1 MELRQFGNTD
11 LKVSAIGYGAGQIGD
26 LSVEDSKVE
35 RILNIALDN
44 GINLID
50 TARGYFASE
59 ERIGKFISNR
69 RGEFILSTK
78 VGYGVDGEADWSF
91 NSVTL
96 GIEDALKK
104 MKTDYID
111 IVHLHSCSLNEL
123 KKGVAIEALQYAQS
137 EGKIRYTAY
146 SGENEQL
153 EYAINSDQF
162 NSIQTSFNICD
173 LSDLFYR
180 LPLAKEKGLGVIA
193 KRPLANAPW
202 RFSEQPV
209 GHYCEDYW
217 LRLRK
222 MNLDLGIDLQEAAL
236 RFSAFTWG
244 IDSCIIGTTN
254 ESHLSKNLRLLEKGK
269 LPQEIIDRII
279 NAFQYNDDNWIGLV

>member
-1 MELRQFGNTD
+1 MDLRQFGNTE

-26 LSVEDSKVE
+26 LAVEDSKVE
-35 RILNIALDN
+35 KILNTAIES

-59 ERIGKFISNR
+59 ERIGKFISHR
-69 RGEFILSTK
+69 RDEFVLSTK
-78 VGYGVDGEADWSF
+78 VGYGVEGENDWSF
-91 NSVTL
+91 NSITI
-96 GIEDALKK
+96 GIEEALKK

-111 IVHLHSCSLNEL
+111 IVHLHSCSLEEL
-123 KKGVAIEALQYAQS
+123 KKGEAIEALEYAQV
-137 EGKIRYTAY
+137 EGKIRCTAY
-146 SGENEQL
+146 SGENEEL
-153 EYAINSDQF
+153 EYAINTGRFDSV
-162 NSIQTSFNICD
+162 QTSFNICD
-173 LSDLFYR
+173 QADLFYR

-217 LRLRK
+217 LRLRQ
-222 MNLDLGIDLQEAAL
+222 MNLDLGMDLHEAAL

-244 IDSCIIGTTN
+244 IDSCIIGTT
-254 ESHLSKNLRLLEKGK
+254 SVDHLSKNLIALEKGK
-269 LPQEIIDRII
+269 LPQEIIDQII
-279 NAFQYNDDNWIGLV
+279 TAFQNNDDNWIGLV